1 MNQKRA
7 AKRKT
12 TYIVGLCAVANFIN
26 AADRVIMPITIIPM
40 GQEFHWNIHWQG
52 WILSSFAF
60 GYFTSQVMGACAA
73 NKFGCKA
80 VLVGSVL
87 LWSISTS
94 ITPLVAHSIPLLI
107 LTRILLGLGEG
118 FGLPT
123 MFQIL
128 ANAVPIEERSRA
140 FSYLISAGSVGQ
152 TVASVFCPHLAWQT
166 SFFVFGVCGLVWCL
180 FWLSMYEDQA
190 PRPTPTEDQIPLF
203 VSKSNPT
210 PSGPHW
216 TVFISHWSLWA
227 VYIAHFANNWST
239 YIIMQ
244 WLPTYMSSYLEADS
258 HSLSFTAMPYVMN
271 SLFCIVAGHFADKLI
286 SHSWTVLTVRRLMT
300 SIGLIGPA
308 VFLIFFCAVDS
319 LLFAVIFI
327 SISMGLSAF
336 NSAGFLSSPADIAP
350 NHAGVTFAV
359 SNTLA
364 TIPGMLC
371 GPLTAELVTS
381 SAGHWFPVFILAASI
396 NVLGAVVFYSQ
407 SSASPIL

>member
-1 MNQKRA
+1 MR
-7 AKRKT
+7 
-12 TYIVGLCAVANFIN
+12 
-26 AADRVIMPITIIPM
+26 
-40 GQEFHWNIHWQG
+40 QEFQWNLHWQG
-52 WILSSFAF
+52 WILSAFAF

-73 NKFGCKA
+73 TRFGCKS
-80 VLVGSVL
+80 VLTFSVL
-87 LWSISTS
+87 LWSVSTS

-107 LTRILLGLGEG
+107 VTRVLLGLGEG

-128 ANAVPIEERSRA
+128 ANSVPIEERSRA

-152 TVASVFCPHLAWQT
+152 TVASVICPHLAWQT
-166 SFFVFGVCGLVWCL
+166 SFLTFGILGLVWSL
-180 FWLSMYEDQA
+180 FWLTMYEDQA
-190 PRPTPTEDQIPLF
+190 PRPTEDQIPLF
-203 VSKSNPT
+203 VSKVTNT
-210 PSGPHW
+210 NGPRW
-216 TVFISHWSLWA
+216 ISFISHWSLWS
-227 VYIAHFANNWST
+227 VYIAHFAMNWST

-244 WLPTYMSSYLEADS
+244 WLPTYMSSYLGANS
-258 HSLSFTAMPYVMN
+258 HSLSFTAMPYVLN
-271 SLFCIVAGHFADKLI
+271 SLFCIVAGHFADNLV

-308 VFLIFFCAVDS
+308 VFLIFFCAVDN

-336 NSAGFLSSPADIAP
+336 NSAGFLASHADIAP
-350 NHAGVTFAV
+350 NHAGVTFAI

-381 SAGHWFPVFILAASI
+381 SHGHWFPVFILAASI
-396 NVLGAVVFYSQ
+396 NFLGAIVFYSQ